1 MPYGEEII
9 INVGDAVTIHPN
21 YKNYKFKKLLYGET
35 YLVKEL
41 HTDYDKKVKVLETE
55 YGFLIRL
62 NMDKRYF
69 EHAGKGVVLEPT
81 YERNYEL
88 FIGDVILVTTSG
100 YGLIDEDEGKYVEV
114 IGKGNYFDDPG
125 VEVKPYQC
133 VLETS
138 KGCGSIGD
146 QGVIGYESFGTA
158 PMILLNTLEE
168 QLVDEVCRGREGKT
182 FNPSLETRKNDKNQ
196 MELVDTG
203 FPNALLMLGEVMTW
217 AAKNKG
223 YLVNDWKDIPN
234 PQMSLLGAASR
245 HRNKRLKGEES
256 DDESGLPHLAHECF
270 NVIAQLELL
279 IMGKL

>member
-1 MPYGEEII
+1 M
-9 INVGDAVTIHPN
+9 
-21 YKNYKFKKLLYGET
+21 
-35 YLVKEL
+35 
-41 HTDYDKKVKVLETE
+41 
-55 YGFLIRL
+55 
-62 NMDKRYF
+62 
-69 EHAGKGVVLEPT
+69 
-81 YERNYEL
+81 ERNYQLEV
-88 FIGDVILVTTSG
+88 GDVL
-100 YGLIDEDEGKYVEV
+100 LIEAGGWGFVDEDENKYVEV
-114 IGKGNYFDDPG
+114 EGFGDYFGEPG
-125 VEVKPYQC
+125 VKVKPYQC
-133 VLETS
+133 ALETS

-146 QGVIGYESFGTA
+146 QGFIGYESFGNN

-168 QLVDEVCRGREGKT
+168 PKENP

-245 HRNKRLKGEES
+245 HRNKRLKGEEF

-270 NVIAQLELL
+270 NVMAQLELL
-279 IMGKL
+279 IMGKM

>member
-1 MPYGEEII
+1 ME
-9 INVGDAVTIHPN
+9 DT
-21 YKNYKFKKLLYGET
+21 F
-35 YLVKEL
+35 
-41 HTDYDKKVKVLETE
+41 
-55 YGFLIRL
+55 
-62 NMDKRYF
+62 
-69 EHAGKGVVLEPT
+69 
-81 YERNYEL
+81 ERNYSLE
-88 FIGDVILVTTSG
+88 IGDVVLVSQGG
-100 YGLIDEDEGKYVEV
+100 YGLVDEDEGKYVEV

-146 QGVIGYESFGTA
+146 QGVVGYESFGST
-158 PMILLNTLEE
+158 PMIILNTLEE
-168 QLVDEVCRGREGKT
+168 PKENP

-223 YLVNDWKDIPN
+223 YLANDWKDIPN

-245 HRNKRLKGEES
+245 HRNKRLKGEEF
-256 DDESGLPHLAHECF
+256 DDESGLPHLAHEAF
-270 NVIAQLELL
+270 NVMAQLELL

>member
-1 MPYGEEII
+1 MES
-9 INVGDAVTIHPN
+9 T
-21 YKNYKFKKLLYGET
+21 F
-35 YLVKEL
+35 
-41 HTDYDKKVKVLETE
+41 
-55 YGFLIRL
+55 
-62 NMDKRYF
+62 
-69 EHAGKGVVLEPT
+69 
-81 YERNYEL
+81 ERNYSLEV
-88 FIGDVILVTTSG
+88 GDVV
-100 YGLIDEDEGKYVEV
+100 LIKEGGWGFVDEDENKYVEV
-114 IGKGNYFDDPG
+114 EGFGDYFDEPG
-125 VEVKPYQC
+125 VKVKPYQC

-138 KGCGSIGD
+138 KGCGSIGT
-146 QGVIGYESFGTA
+146 QVVVGYESFGTA

-168 QLVDEVCRGREGKT
+168 PEENP

-223 YLVNDWKDIPN
+223 YQPNDWKDIPN

-256 DDESGLPHLAHECF
+256 DDESGLPHLAHEAF
-270 NVIAQLELL
+270 NVMAQLELL

>member
-1 MPYGEEII
+1 MES
-9 INVGDAVTIHPN
+9 T
-21 YKNYKFKKLLYGET
+21 F
-35 YLVKEL
+35 
-41 HTDYDKKVKVLETE
+41 
-55 YGFLIRL
+55 
-62 NMDKRYF
+62 
-69 EHAGKGVVLEPT
+69 
-81 YERNYEL
+81 ERNYSLE
-88 FIGDVILVTTSG
+88 IGDVV
-100 YGLIDEDEGKYVEV
+100 LIEAGGWGFVDEDENKYVEV
-114 IGKGNYFDDPG
+114 EGFGDYFGEPG
-125 VEVKPYQC
+125 VKVKPYQC

-146 QGVIGYESFGTA
+146 QGVIGYESFGPN

-168 QLVDEVCRGREGKT
+168 PKENP

-223 YLVNDWKDIPN
+223 YLANDWKDIPN

-245 HRNKRLKGEES
+245 HRNKRLKGEEF
-256 DDESGLPHLAHECF
+256 DDESGLPHLAHEAF
-270 NVIAQLELL
+270 NVMAQLELL

>member
-1 MPYGEEII
+1 MES
-9 INVGDAVTIHPN
+9 T
-21 YKNYKFKKLLYGET
+21 F
-35 YLVKEL
+35 
-41 HTDYDKKVKVLETE
+41 
-55 YGFLIRL
+55 
-62 NMDKRYF
+62 
-69 EHAGKGVVLEPT
+69 
-81 YERNYEL
+81 ERNYEL
-88 FIGDVILVTTSG
+88 FIGDVILVTTCG

-133 VLETS
+133 VLETIN
-138 KGCGSIGD
+138 GCGSIGD
-146 QGVIGYESFGTA
+146 QGFIGYESFGNN
-158 PMILLNTLEE
+158 PMVLLNTG
-168 QLVDEVCRGREGKT
+168 DEIAST

-223 YLVNDWKDIPN
+223 YLPNDWKEIPN

-245 HRNKRLKGEES
+245 HRNKRLKGEEF
-256 DDESGLPHLAHECF
+256 DDESGLPHLAHEAF
-270 NVIAQLELL
+270 NVMAQLELL

>member
-1 MPYGEEII
+1 ME
-9 INVGDAVTIHPN
+9 DT
-21 YKNYKFKKLLYGET
+21 F
-35 YLVKEL
+35 
-41 HTDYDKKVKVLETE
+41 
-55 YGFLIRL
+55 
-62 NMDKRYF
+62 
-69 EHAGKGVVLEPT
+69 
-81 YERNYEL
+81 ERNYSLEV
-88 FIGDVILVTTSG
+88 GDVV
-100 YGLIDEDEGKYVEV
+100 LIEAGGWGFVDEDENKYVEV
-114 IGKGNYFDDPG
+114 EGFGDYFGEPG
-125 VEVKPYQC
+125 VKVKPYQC

-168 QLVDEVCRGREGKT
+168 SKENP

-223 YLVNDWKDIPN
+223 YLANDWKEIPN

-245 HRNKRLKGEES
+245 HRNKRLKGEEF

-270 NVIAQLELL
+270 NVMAQLELL

>member
-1 MPYGEEII
+1 M
-9 INVGDAVTIHPN
+9 
-21 YKNYKFKKLLYGET
+21 
-35 YLVKEL
+35 
-41 HTDYDKKVKVLETE
+41 
-55 YGFLIRL
+55 
-62 NMDKRYF
+62 
-69 EHAGKGVVLEPT
+69 
-81 YERNYEL
+81 ERNYQLEV
-88 FIGDVILVTTSG
+88 GDVL
-100 YGLIDEDEGKYVEV
+100 LIEAGGWGFVDEDENKYVEV
-114 IGKGNYFDDPG
+114 EGFGDYFGEPG
-125 VEVKPYQC
+125 VKVKPYQC

-146 QGVIGYESFGTA
+146 QGFIGYESFGNN

-168 QLVDEVCRGREGKT
+168 PKENP

-245 HRNKRLKGEES
+245 HRNKRLKGEEF

-270 NVIAQLELL
+270 NVMAQLELL
-279 IMGKL
+279 IVGKL